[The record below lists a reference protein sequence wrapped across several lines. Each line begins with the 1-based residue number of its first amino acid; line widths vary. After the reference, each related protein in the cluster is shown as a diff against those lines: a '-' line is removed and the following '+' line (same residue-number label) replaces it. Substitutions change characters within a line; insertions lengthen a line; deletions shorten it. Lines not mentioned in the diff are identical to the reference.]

1 MKRVAAI
8 AFVAV
13 SAFAQSPYE
22 LLLKGGHVL
31 DSRNHISG
39 VMDVAVAGG
48 RIAAVARDI
57 PAGQA
62 KRVIDATGLYV
73 TPGLVDMHTHVFAG
87 TMGPEYTGALSVR
100 PDGFT
105 FRSGVTTAVD
115 AGSAGWRNFAEFKK
129 QIIDTA
135 ETRVLAFLNIVGN
148 GMAGRETVEQDL
160 GDMDPVRT
168 AEEAARYPGLIVG
181 IKIAHYMGP
190 DWMPVD
196 RAVDAGRGAS
206 LPVMVDFADF
216 RKERPFQ
223 QLVLEHLR
231 PGDIYTHL
239 YLGAV
244 PMLDADGKV
253 LPYLFE
259 ARKRGVIFDVGH
271 GAGSFLWRQAVPAV
285 RQGFVP
291 DSIST
296 DLHVHSMNAGMKDLL
311 NVMSKFLAL
320 GMPLEDVVARA
331 TWHPAREI
339 HKEDL
344 GHLSVGAPAD
354 IAVLRLVS
362 GNFGFLDA
370 RGTRLNGSQKL
381 VAELTI
387 RAGRVVWDL
396 NGLAAVD
403 WQSAPARPKN
413 Q

>member
-1 MKRVAAI
+1 MIRIAVL

-13 SAFAQSPYE
+13 SAFAQPPYD

-31 DSRNHISG
+31 DSRNRVNG
-39 VMDVAVAGG
+39 VMDVAVTGDK
-48 RIAAVARDI
+48 IAAVAPNI
-57 PAGQA
+57 PADRA
-62 KRVIDATGLYV
+62 KRVINAAGLYV
-73 TPGLVDMHTHVFAG
+73 TPGLVDMHAHVFAG

-160 GDMDPVRT
+160 GDMDSART

-196 RAVDAGRGAS
+196 RAVDAGRRAN

-320 GMPLEDVVARA
+320 GMPIEDVVARA

-339 HKEDL
+339 HREEL
-344 GHLSVGAPAD
+344 GHLSTGAPAD
-354 IAVLRLVS
+354 ITVLRLVK
-362 GNFGFLDA
+362 GDFGFLDA

-396 NGLAAVD
+396 NGLAADD
-403 WQSAPARPKN
+403 WPSAPVHPKKN
-413 Q
+413 